1 MPLTGNLA
9 EFPLPE
15 VLLLIG
21 GRTGRL
27 RLFDAEEFV
36 PMEIDL
42 SAGHAHGLHIGGK
55 HLTEPNQI
63 VAELSF
69 AVETGGGLFRFD
81 ARPIVSVT
89 REQPLGVSE
98 LVMQLV
104 LRVDE
109 KLAKHRA
116 VLAPELFYVLSGAA
130 ATASLPTDLRLFFRQ
145 SRQLLSDG
153 VRSEDLSE
161 YLGLP
166 DETVRL
172 HLYHL
177 HQLGL
182 VRLIE
187 TTDVEALRESIIE
200 QEHSEQN
207 LTYELACDT
216 PNVSRHPKK
225 VLQLSSLI

>member
-1 MPLTGNLA
+1 MPLTGSLT

-27 RLFDAEEFV
+27 RLCDSEEFV

-42 SAGHAHGLHIGGK
+42 SEGHAHGLHISGTQ
-55 HLTEPNQI
+55 LTEPEQI
-63 VAELSF
+63 VAELSY
-69 AVETGGGLFRFD
+69 AIETGSGLFEFTL
-81 ARPIVSVT
+81 APIVSVK
-89 REQPLGVSE
+89 REQPLPINE

-116 VLAPELFYVLSGAA
+116 VLAPELFYVLVAPMPS
-130 ATASLPTDLRLFFRQ
+130 SDLKGDLKRFFIQ
-145 SRQLLSDG
+145 SRQLLSGG
-153 VRSEDLSE
+153 VRSQDLSD
-161 YLGLP
+161 YLGIE
-166 DETVRL
+166 DEVTRL

-177 HQLGL
+177 HQLGV

-187 TTDVEALRESIIE
+187 TSDVEGLRQGMLE
-200 QEHSEQN
+200 QEISEKTHDYQ
-207 LTYELACDT
+207 LAAGASD
-216 PNVSRHPKK
+216 VIRRSGKLLQMPKR
-225 VLQLSSLI
+225 